1 MYETTL
7 KPSREIECVGREIHF
22 LLPGGERITVFA
34 IEGSERKIRLGVL
47 APETVKIHKGK
58 LDFQS

>member
-7 KPSREIECVGREIHF
+7 EPSREVACERREIHF
-22 LLPGGERITVFA
+22 LLADGQRITVFA
-34 IEGSERKIRLGVL
+34 LECSLRKIRLGVL

-58 LDFQS
+58 LDLSD